1 MGFVYTCVLIALL
14 MWWLKKKIDKANAV
28 KEEQARKA
36 ELARGR
42 AIKKRMKEEAELAKY
57 RQGIY
62 TDEEDEEDE
71 ELFKEYDE

>member
-1 MGFVYTCVLIALL
+1 MGFVYTCIIFALL
-14 MWWLKKKIDKANAV
+14 IWWASNKAKKMKAE
-28 KEEQARKA
+28 KEEQARKM

-42 AIKKRMKEEAELAKY
+42 AIKKRMKEEAELSKY

-62 TDEEDEEDE
+62 TDDEDEEDE